1 MARRTSLRRN
11 KYNAVKTKVDG
22 KTCDS
27 KIEAR
32 HYATLLLCEKNGH
45 IKDLILHPRFPVCIN
60 GKKICTV
67 VLDFQFYDNQMEE
80 MRYIDVKGM
89 YTSESK
95 LRHKLLE
102 ATHPIK
108 VEIWKKK

>member
-1 MARRTSLRRN
+1 MRRN
-11 KYNAVKTKVDG
+11 KYNAIKTVVNG

-27 KIEAR
+27 KLEAHHYSILLTCEAR
-32 HYATLLLCEKNGH
+32 GNIT
-45 IKDLILHPRFPVCIN
+45 DLKLHPRYEVKVL

-67 VLDFQFYDNQMEE
+67 VLDFEFYDKTLDEI
-80 MRYIDVKGM
+80 RYVDVKGM

-102 ATHPIK
+102 VTHGLK
-108 VEIWKKK
+108 VEIWRK